1 MRDRN
6 LLRQIPVL
14 RRASVVADGA
24 GGSLRVELVRVVEDG
39 GFGRTCGRA
48 VVVAGDCMQELG
60 QDGGVEVARAFLD
73 QPEAEVD
80 VSEESSLLR
89 LPERRSGSEL
99 PDSAHVVQ
107 ERRGEQ
113 EVVAQTRV
121 ELRSLAAQ
129 RRDSDRVLEESP
141 RVAVVAVS
149 ACCGQSAECGPD
161 LRVAHKRVDRRS
173 QSLVGDLRREEV
185 VEAVE
190 LVGVAAQG
198 GRQRRGVGVLGGLD
212 CPHLDLKP
220 SSEAFD
226 APEDMDGVTLAE
238 ALVQELDVVPHA
250 SLDATARV
258 GELEREVR
266 SPVPGA
272 PPLLLGDREHALD
285 GPVLGELGN
294 RGHVSSLWRLGVGTL
309 AAMADAKPFRAV
321 RYAGAAGPLADLVAP
336 PYDTVDDDERAELYT
351 RSPYNVVHMT
361 LPESV
366 EGAAHLYRDWLAS
379 GVLER
384 DEEACAWVSAERY
397 VGPDGVARERR
408 GLIVSIA
415 AEPFESGAVV
425 PHERTHPRVR
435 DDRLSLLRAT
445 RVQPE
450 SILVL
455 TDGTLDVAVPPGVP
469 DVEVDGTSLWRSDAP
484 SELPGQ
490 LLIADGHHR
499 YEAAVDLARET
510 GEATRIMALV
520 VSKDDPGVRL
530 FPTHR
535 VFADRPD
542 LADLREGE
550 ALADL
555 EEALRVLAAEPRDR
569 PAAVA
574 YRTDYV
580 EVVRGEDGFDT
591 ELVDRHGLDGIAYTP
606 RVDEAVAAVDGGS
619 ADVAFLVREPRVDD
633 VFAVARRGERMPQ
646 KSTYFF
652 PKPLS
657 GIVFHP
663 LDR

>member
-1 MRDRN
+1 
-6 LLRQIPVL
+6 
-14 RRASVVADGA
+14 
-24 GGSLRVELVRVVEDG
+24 
-39 GFGRTCGRA
+39 
-48 VVVAGDCMQELG
+48 
-60 QDGGVEVARAFLD
+60 
-73 QPEAEVD
+73 
-80 VSEESSLLR
+80 
-89 LPERRSGSEL
+89 
-99 PDSAHVVQ
+99 
-107 ERRGEQ
+107 
-113 EVVAQTRV
+113 
-121 ELRSLAAQ
+121 
-129 RRDSDRVLEESP
+129 
-141 RVAVVAVS
+141 
-149 ACCGQSAECGPD
+149 
-161 LRVAHKRVDRRS
+161 
-173 QSLVGDLRREEV
+173 
-185 VEAVE
+185 
-190 LVGVAAQG
+190 
-198 GRQRRGVGVLGGLD
+198 
-212 CPHLDLKP
+212 
-220 SSEAFD
+220 
-226 APEDMDGVTLAE
+226 
-238 ALVQELDVVPHA
+238 
-250 SLDATARV
+250 
-258 GELEREVR
+258 
-266 SPVPGA
+266 
-272 PPLLLGDREHALD
+272 
-285 GPVLGELGN
+285 
-294 RGHVSSLWRLGVGTL
+294 
-309 AAMADAKPFRAV
+309 MADATPFRAV

-336 PYDTVDDDERAELYT
+336 PYDTVDEDERAKLYT

-384 DEEACAWVSAERY
+384 DDEACAWVSAERY

-415 AEPFESGAVV
+415 AEPFESGAVL

-455 TDGTLDVAVPPGVP
+455 TDGALDIAVPLTPP
-469 DVEVDGTSLWRSDAP
+469 DVHVEGTSLWRSDAP

-499 YEAAVDLARET
+499 YEAAVDLARDT
-510 GEATRIMALV
+510 GEATRIMALI

-550 ALADL
+550 AVADL
-555 EEALRVLAAEPRDR
+555 EAALRVLAAGPRDR

-574 YRTDYV
+574 YRFGHV
-580 EVVRGEDGFDT
+580 EVVRGEVGFDT

-606 RVDEAVAAVDGGS
+606 RVDEAVSAVDGGS

-657 GIVFHP
+657 GLVFHP

>member
-1 MRDRN
+1 M
-6 LLRQIPVL
+6 
-14 RRASVVADGA
+14 
-24 GGSLRVELVRVVEDG
+24 VEDG
-39 GFGRTCGRA
+39 GFGRPRRRA
-48 VVVAGDCMQELG
+48 VVMARDRVEELG
-60 QDGGVEVARAFLD
+60 EDGGIEVARAFLD
-73 QPEAEVD
+73 HPEAEVD
-80 VSEESSLLR
+80 VSEESPLLR
-89 LPERRSGSEL
+89 LPERRPAAEL
-99 PDSAHVVQ
+99 PDAAHVVQ

-121 ELRSLAAQ
+121 ELRRLAAQ
-129 RRDSDRVLEESP
+129 RRDPDRVLEEAA
-141 RVAVVAVS
+141 RVAVVAVR
-149 ACCGQSAECGPD
+149 CRGGKRAECAPD
-161 LRVAHKRVDRRS
+161 LRVAHERVDRRG
-173 QSLVGDLRREEV
+173 QSLVGDLGREEV

-198 GRQRRGVGVLGGLD
+198 RRQGRGVGVLGGLD
-212 CPHLDLKP
+212 RPHLDLQP
-220 SSEAFD
+220 SSEALD
-226 APEDMDGVTLAE
+226 TPEDAHRVALAE
-238 ALVQELDVVPHA
+238 ALVEELDVVPHA
-250 SLDATARV
+250 GLDATARV

-266 SPVPGA
+266 STVPSA

-285 GPVLGELGN
+285 GPVLGELGD
-294 RGHVSSLWRLGVGTL
+294 RGHVSSLWRSGVGTL

-336 PYDTVDDDERAELYT
+336 PYDTVDDDERAELYR

-384 DEEACAWVSAERY
+384 DDEACAWVSAERY
-397 VGPDGVARERR
+397 VGPDGIARERR

-415 AEPFESGAVV
+415 AEPFESGSVL
-425 PHERTHPRVR
+425 PHERTHPRIR

-455 TDGTLDVAVPPGVP
+455 TDGALDAVPPPTAP

-484 SELPGQ
+484 GELPGQ

-499 YEAAVDLARET
+499 YEAAVDLARDT

-520 VSKDDPGVRL
+520 VSKDDPGVRV

-542 LADLREGE
+542 LADLQEGE
-550 ALADL
+550 AVADL
-555 EEALRVLAAEPRDR
+555 EEALGVLAAEPRDR

-574 YRTDYV
+574 YRSGHV

-657 GIVFHP
+657 GLVFHP